1 MENTSS
7 KKLNELH
14 QQSVEAVNDILKE
27 KKDKLSNEQ
36 HAALHEAHNE
46 WQVAWNKLLNAR
58 MVIDKLEI

>member
-46 WQVAWNKLLNAR
+46 WQVA
-58 MVIDKLEI
+58 